1 MKLNLT
7 DLWTSWRG
15 REAPKH
21 LGKDYVSMK
30 ALARQLVPEIQKEG
44 FLVGSQRKIEDLLST
59 GMLEPLPSI
68 DTQFHKI
75 VKVCGF
81 VFFLNLLWP

>member
-1 MKLNLT
+1 M
-7 DLWTSWRG
+7 
-15 REAPKH
+15 
-21 LGKDYVSMK
+21 GKDYVSMK
-30 ALARQLVPEIQKEG
+30 ALKFELVPEIQKEG

-68 DTQFHKI
+68 DTQKHKN